1 MITNP
6 ATILVI
12 EDEPAI
18 RRFLKTTLRAHEHR
32 VIEAETAKD
41 GLRAARLENP
51 DLVILDLGLP
61 DLDGIEVIRRLR
73 LVSAVPIVVLSSRDG
88 ERAKVEALDLGA
100 DDFITKPFGVDELMA
115 RLRAALRHAIQEKGG
130 RSIYEH
136 ASIKVDLARRF
147 VQVSDEDIRL
157 TPKEFDLLAELIV
170 HAGKVLTHKHLL
182 TKIWADSSEA
192 DVQYLRVLVRQL
204 RQKLEPQP
212 AQPSLILTE
221 PGVGYRMAG

>member
-204 RQKLEPQP
+204 QQKLEPQP